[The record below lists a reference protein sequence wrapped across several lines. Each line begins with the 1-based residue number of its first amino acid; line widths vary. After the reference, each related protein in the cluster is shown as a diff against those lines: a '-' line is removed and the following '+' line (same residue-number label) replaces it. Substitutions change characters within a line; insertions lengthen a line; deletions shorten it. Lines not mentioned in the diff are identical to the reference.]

1 MKNLFFMR
9 PCCSLAGSPASVYC
23 TYTVRGSWKSL
34 SSPLPPLAFEAFLL
48 SATAASEGRGGKRPC
63 SKSTTFGASASA
75 AMAES
80 AERRE
85 REEKEEE
92 ERVRL
97 YRAQKYRRS
106 SNAKNGT
113 QEKGGGGEGGNA
125 HTTTLQTA
133 KNEIEQWLQCPFVP
147 RGGLHYMQRDQPMG
161 ASVEQQQY
169 SLLINASLCTHV

>member
-1 MKNLFFMR
+1 
-9 PCCSLAGSPASVYC
+9 
-23 TYTVRGSWKSL
+23 
-34 SSPLPPLAFEAFLL
+34 
-48 SATAASEGRGGKRPC
+48 
-63 SKSTTFGASASA
+63 
-75 AMAES
+75 MAES

-113 QEKGGGGEGGNA
+113 QEKGGWGGEGGNA

-161 ASVEQQQY
+161 ASVELQQY
-169 SLLINASLCTHV
+169 SLLNNASHCTHV